1 MAATISREQ
10 WDSVRA
16 AVRASAGRF
25 ADLVSSAPSGTMA
38 TPDWTVGDTAAHV
51 AGVATMYT
59 STVSGEALPAH
70 LSGHIAATT
79 VDTVAD
85 FNNVTLG
92 HFTERD
98 PHVLAAR
105 LRSDVDTI
113 LKATGSADP
122 DLPLPWLGDSRVPLA
137 GVLAHLSNELTVH
150 GWDIARALGRRW
162 PMARRD
168 AALFFDL
175 FVVGM
180 VRHDVGRLL
189 DDSPPPRDRRIA
201 VSFRSRYTRP
211 VTLALHRGHVSAEEP
226 GGPVDVRVRFDPPTL
241 NLMLFGRVSRPRAAL
256 TGRLVVAGR
265 RPWLLPAFLR
275 TLRLPTNSVPRTA

>member
-1 MAATISREQ
+1 
-10 WDSVRA
+10 
-16 AVRASAGRF
+16 
-25 ADLVSSAPSGTMA
+25 
-38 TPDWTVGDTAAHV
+38 
-51 AGVATMYT
+51 
-59 STVSGEALPAH
+59 
-70 LSGHIAATT
+70 
-79 VDTVAD
+79 
-85 FNNVTLG
+85 
-92 HFTERD
+92 
-98 PHVLAAR
+98 
-105 LRSDVDTI
+105 
-113 LKATGSADP
+113 
-122 DLPLPWLGDSRVPLA
+122 
-137 GVLAHLSNELTVH
+137 
-150 GWDIARALGRRW
+150 
-162 PMARRD
+162 MARRD

-211 VTLALHRGHVSAEEP
+211 VTLALHRGRVSAEEP